1 MEKEEPPSA
10 KSEHSGT
17 DKDFSKASN
26 SKIGQSSSTQFDSR
40 RILSELGIETI
51 VDQSSSSKRLAQ
63 VNNYLFLFGQ
73 KGLSEILFTFC
84 SHCPREF
91 SLFPIIVFVQIVQFI
106 ESDERWLCPIYIL
119 NIIF

>member
-1 MEKEEPPSA
+1 LEKEEPPLA
-10 KSEHSGT
+10 KSEPSGT

-26 SKIGQSSSTQFDSR
+26 SKIGQSASTQFDSR

-51 VDQSSSSKRLAQ
+51 VDQSSSSKLLAQ
-63 VNNYLFLFGQ
+63 VNNHLFLFAVKKAFQ
-73 KGLSEILFTFC
+73 KFTFC

-91 SLFPIIVFVQIVQFI
+91 FLFPIILFVQIVQFI

>member
-1 MEKEEPPSA
+1 LEKEEPPSA

-26 SKIGQSSSTQFDSR
+26 SKIGQSASTQFDSR

-51 VDQSSSSKRLAQ
+51 VDRSSSSKRLAQ

-73 KGLSEILFTFC
+73 KGLSEIYFLFALPKRVFPLSNHRICTNC
-84 SHCPREF
+84 SIHR
-91 SLFPIIVFVQIVQFI
+91 I
-106 ESDERWLCPIYIL
+106 
-119 NIIF
+119 